1 MSDKFKTCLFAML
14 MATLLF
20 GTACSNQKKTDS
32 QSTDGANGTGGE
44 STSLADAQPSNKSTA
59 PTKQAS
65 SSNSKP
71 ADPMLK
77 IQVVKGEDEGAL
89 DFVVANNSQE
99 RITNCSVRYFDGDW
113 IALAKIMKPGQVA
126 ICGISGETPKSITF
140 KSDQFDEYVFELPEK
155 PQGEIDISGLE
166 LADLNIDDAV
176 ATGEPKKEPKK
187 PRPKRDLMDFGD
199 DDSDKR

>member
-1 MSDKFKTCLFAML
+1 ML

-140 KSDQFDEYVFELPEK
+140 KSDQFDEYVFCLLYTSP
-155 PQGEIDISGLE
+155 S
-166 LADLNIDDAV
+166 
-176 ATGEPKKEPKK
+176 
-187 PRPKRDLMDFGD
+187 PRDRTRSRMP
-199 DDSDKR
+199 SSA